1 MEIIKF
7 VVILLVLVT
16 VHELGHFLFAK
27 LFNVYVTEFALGFG
41 PAIFSRQGKETKF
54 SIRLLPLGGYAALV
68 GEDGV
73 IEDERLKNIPFE
85 RTVKGVNRFK
95 QFLIMLGGS
104 LMNIIF
110 AFFLFVIIACNKATA
125 EPSAIVGATEQNSP
139 AAQAG
144 LKVND
149 EIVKIVQN
157 GKETKVARYTD
168 VSTFSALNKKG
179 EPFTLVV
186 KRGDKT
192 LQIKVKPS
200 YNKEAKL
207 YQIGVRSKVNLPA
220 NNIIDG
226 IKGGYALFDSTKDV
240 IFNSLSQLLT
250 GTVGMDQM
258 AGPVGILQMTGQVDK
273 TAGTW
278 GLVNFAAMLSL
289 NLAVFNLLPI
299 PALDGGRILILSIE
313 AITRKKLK
321 PSIEEKIM
329 FVSFALL
336 MLLVIYV
343 TFNDL
348 ARMFFK

>member
-7 VVILLVLVT
+7 IVILLILVT

-41 PAIFSRQGKETKF
+41 PAIFSHQGKETKF
-54 SIRLLPLGGYAALV
+54 SVRLLPLGGYAALV

-73 IEDERLKNIPFE
+73 VDERLKNIPFE

-95 QFLIMLGGS
+95 QFLIMLAGS
-104 LMNIIF
+104 LMNVIF
-110 AFFLFVIIACNKATA
+110 AFFLFVIIACNQATA
-125 EPSAIVGATEQNSP
+125 DPSATIGAMEQNSP

-149 EIVKIVQN
+149 EIVKIIQN
-157 GKETKVARYTD
+157 GQETSVARYTD

-186 KRGDKT
+186 KRGDQM
-192 LQIKVKPS
+192 LNVNVKPR
-200 YNKEAKL
+200 YNKEAKI
-207 YQIGVRSKVNLPA
+207 YQIGVRSKVNKPA
-220 NNIIDG
+220 TNIIDG
-226 IKGGYALFDSTKDV
+226 IKNGYLLFNNTKDV
-240 IFNSLSQLLT
+240 IFSSLGQLLT
-250 GTVGMDQM
+250 GKVGMDQM

-273 TAGTW
+273 AAGTW
-278 GLVNFAAMLSL
+278 GLVSFAAMLSL
-289 NLAVFNLLPI
+289 NLAIFNMLPI
-299 PALDGGRILILSIE
+299 PALDGGRILILAIE
-313 AITRKKLK
+313 AITRKRLK
-321 PSIEEKIM
+321 PALEEKIM
-329 FVSFALL
+329 LISFSLL

-343 TFNDL
+343 TFNDV